1 MSDELTVAVLLK
13 VRVRHLLFAAL
24 GKENG
29 GSLGVSQ
36 QGLVVL
42 DPRSRSPLAR
52 TLLHEL
58 IHVKRPM
65 WSETRTLQEE
75 NRLWHLA
82 TWKEKGELYRL
93 LGKAKVWDGQQ
104 DFDVDEDVVSH
115 TQVVEPPKPTPQQP
129 LFEGVEPKPLPPSA
143 TLADKKGKS

>member
-1 MSDELTVAVLLK
+1 MASEELTVAELLK
-13 VRVRHLLFAAL
+13 VKVRRLLFAPL

-58 IHVKRPM
+58 IHIKRPM
-65 WSETRTLQEE
+65 WSETRTLQED

-82 TWKEKGELYRL
+82 TWQEKGLLYAM
-93 LGKAKVWDGQQ
+93 LGKAKIWAGEQ
-104 DFDVDEDVVSH
+104 DFDEE
-115 TQVVEPPKPTPQQP
+115 EPELPT
-129 LFEGVEPKPLPPSA
+129 LV
-143 TLADKKGKS
+143 DKKELSGTVNNLSE

>member
-1 MSDELTVAVLLK
+1 MTDLTVADLLK
-13 VRVRHLLFAAL
+13 VRIRHLLFAPL

-42 DPRSRSPLAR
+42 DPRERSPLAR

-65 WSETRTLQEE
+65 WSETRTRQEE
-75 NRLWHLA
+75 SRLWGQA

-104 DFDVDEDVVSH
+104 EFEDEDAHH
-115 TQVVEPPKPTPQQP
+115 TEPPKPAAEPPQRP
-129 LFEGVEPKPLPPSA
+129 LFEGVDPKPLPPSA
-143 TLADKKGKS
+143 TLRDKK